1 MRMPCRACFMPEDAW
16 NIYSRYSFS
25 TALWAPGNEKR
36 ATEKTNSRLNI
47 TILWYPL
54 AALKTYFAYVFQTEM
69 MISQDFTKRDTDV
82 RWCQDAPESMKYP
95 LRHISYKRIFKK
107 LKTLEDRYPF
117 VGRSTAWAHPGPESC
132 HHLEPESGVIPEA
145 FTGYKGLYDQ
155 DFEERYPLFD
165 ISTAWRHSG
174 PESCHHSGPE
184 SGEIP
189 GTFTRV

>member
-82 RWCQDAPESMKYP
+82 RWCQDAPEFMKYP

-145 FTGYKGLYDQ
+145 FTGYKGRPR
-155 DFEERYPLFD
+155 FWRT
-165 ISTAWRHSG
+165 ISFVWHIHSLR
-174 PESCHHSGPE
+174 
-184 SGEIP
+184 
-189 GTFTRV
+189 TFGARILSPFGARIWCWNPRSIHRV